1 MSKLDDALAK
11 YNKEFEKL
19 GVGKVDQALLKAAA
33 KACGPSLYSADASK
47 VGTSDKK
54 EVERIKAG
62 FLAKKLG
69 ITGVKADNAI
79 EKVIAT
85 LGAKNRNKYRAMF
98 YYLLAKET
106 KKATA
111 LKGK

>member
-11 YNKEFEKL
+11 YNKEFAKI
-19 GVGKVDQALLKAAA
+19 GIKKVDQALLKAAA

-54 EVERIKAG
+54 EVDRIKAG

-69 ITGVKADNAI
+69 VKGAKADNAI
-79 EKVIAT
+79 EKVIGIM
-85 LGAKNRNKYRAMF
+85 GAKNRNKHRAMF

>member
-1 MSKLDDALAK
+1 MSKLDDAIAK
-11 YNKEFEKL
+11 YNKEFDKI
-19 GVGKVDQALLKAAA
+19 GVKKVDQALLRAAA

-54 EVERIKAG
+54 EIERVKAG

-69 ITGVKADNAI
+69 VTGVKADNAI
-79 EKVIAT
+79 ERVIAT
-85 LGAKNRNKYRAMF
+85 LGKKNRNKYRAMF

>member
-1 MSKLDDALAK
+1 MSKLDEALEK

-19 GVGKVDQALLKAAA
+19 GIKKVDQALLKAAA
-33 KACGPSLYSADASK
+33 KACGPSLYSKDASK

-54 EVERIKAG
+54 EIERVKEG
-62 FLAKKLG
+62 FLKKKLG
-69 ITGVKADNAI
+69 VEGVKADNAI

-106 KKATA
+106 KKATH
-111 LKGK
+111 LKG